1 MIREFLLR
9 LADFRRDD
17 SLAIRIR
24 LRRMAYFKELISSL
38 PRPLR
43 ILDVGG
49 TEVFWERMGL
59 CGDET
64 IEVVIINL
72 RDIETSHPDFKSV
85 IGDARSMPQ
94 FKDGEFDIVFS
105 NSVIEHVGDY
115 RNQQKMAD
123 EVKRIGK
130 RYFLQTPNYY
140 FPVKLHAL
148 VPLFQFFPLWLQ
160 VFILRHF
167 KIGWATR
174 TFTKEEA
181 VQIISQSRLL
191 KKKELKE
198 LFPGANIRPEKLM
211 GFIMSYIVVKGW
223 DKPAKAV

>member
-59 CGDET
+59 CGDKST
-64 IEVVIINL
+64 EVVIVNL
-72 RDIETSHPDFKSV
+72 RDIETHYPNFKSTV
-85 IGDARSMPQ
+85 GDARSIPQ
-94 FKDGEFDIVFS
+94 FKDDEFDVVFS
-105 NSVIEHVGDY
+105 NSVIEHVGAY
-115 RNQQKMAD
+115 EKQKKMA
-123 EVKRIGK
+123 EEIKRVGK

-140 FPVKLHAL
+140 FPVELHVL
-148 VPLFQFFPLWLQ
+148 FPFFQFLPLRLQ
-160 VFILRHF
+160 VFLLCHF
-167 KIGWATR
+167 SIGWAP
-174 TFTKEEA
+174 KIASQEHA
-181 VQIISQSRLL
+181 LQLISCWRLL

-198 LFPGANIRPEKLM
+198 LFPGADIRKEKFM
-211 GFIMSYIVVKGW
+211 GLIMSYIVVEGW
-223 DKPAKAV
+223 DK

>member
-1 MIREFLLR
+1 MIRDFLLR

-24 LRRMAYFKELISSL
+24 LKRIAYFKELISSL

-59 CGDET
+59 CGGET

-72 RDIETSHPDFKSV
+72 RDIETSHPNFKSV

-94 FKDGEFDIVFS
+94 FKDGEFDVVFS
-105 NSVIEHVGDY
+105 NSVIEHVGGY
-115 RNQQKMAD
+115 ENQKRMAD
-123 EVKRIGK
+123 EVKRVGK
-130 RYFLQTPNYY
+130 CYFLQTPNYY
-140 FPVKLHAL
+140 FPVELHVL
-148 VPLFQFFPLWLQ
+148 FPFFQFFPLRLQ
-160 VFILRHF
+160 VFLLRHVS
-167 KIGWATR
+167 IGWTGKIAS
-174 TFTKEEA
+174 KERA
-181 VQIISQSRLL
+181 IRLIRCCQLL

-198 LFPGANIRPEKLM
+198 LFPGADMYPEKFM
-211 GFIMSYIVVKGW
+211 GLIMLWPRELCLITCN
-223 DKPAKAV
+223 PA